1 MKSVLA
7 GILTTVIITVTIGV
21 PIFRHTCYVSDRSEL
36 TVLVQ
41 KQCCDPCKDYDET
54 SVDLECCSMQ
64 QYDTSFNYE
73 TLVKKSSKASF
84 NLVLIA
90 SVETAVVSYF
100 TKISEPLPAIRP
112 PPLAN
117 RDLHNRIQL
126 YLI

>member
-7 GILTTVIITVTIGV
+7 GILTTIMITVTIGV

-36 TVLVQ
+36 TVLAQ
-41 KQCCDPCKDYDET
+41 KQCCEPCTDSDET

-73 TLVKKSSKASF
+73 SLVKKSSEASL
-84 NLVLIA
+84 NLVLVTSI
-90 SVETAVVSYF
+90 ETTVVSNF
-100 TKISEPLPAIRP
+100 TKISEPLPVLRP
-112 PPLAN
+112 PPPAN